1 MSAMALEIADW
12 ISVNRAAEIL
22 GCTPGRVRQ
31 LLGENRLTGEKLD
44 GTSIWMVSCESV
56 ENYGKQDLPPGR
68 PRIGA

>member
-1 MSAMALEIADW
+1 MALEIADW

>member
-1 MSAMALEIADW
+1 MALEIADW

-56 ENYGKQDLPPGR
+56 ENYGKQDLSPGR